1 MDEDASARQAEIV
14 NTQEV
19 LAENRRRREGFD
31 SLYDPF
37 SGIGSMLE
45 RQPFELDSA
54 VHIHLP
60 LEAIAELGYIT
71 QKGSF
76 REYCR
81 WHGINW
87 HTGQRTFSAWRCK
100 YDFEYWAATSVK
112 ITRRVVSED
121 ETVTEGALVPF
132 VLNKPQ
138 RRLVAVL
145 ESMRLA
151 GVPIRV
157 ILLKARQ
164 WGGSTLVQLYIA
176 WIQLFHREGWNSFVV
191 ADVKEK
197 ALHIRAMYK
206 RMVTNH
212 PPHVFPFKL
221 RVTPYEK
228 TSHIL
233 LIPERQAILG
243 VTSVQEPEG
252 PRSFT
257 THLLH
262 LSEYAYWPS
271 TEKVNAENLITSLEG
286 GIPIAPYTMIV
297 KESTANGV
305 GNIFHRDWQKA
316 VNRSST
322 DYPFFVP
329 WFEAPEYQ
337 QPVKEP
343 EAFIKSW
350 TEYEQFLWDK
360 GATIE
365 HIAWYREKLK
375 NMPNAWKMKQEYPT
389 TADEAFQTSG
399 SRVFSPDRV
408 LRARRL
414 CKPPLLTGDLI
425 SDSAKGAGAF
435 QNIRLVE
442 GRGPLSVWTPP
453 GAAGIEKDK
462 KRYTNRYCAFMD
474 PGGGTSD
481 KADPSSVTVLDRIFT
496 MFGGVPVVCA
506 EFHGIMDPD
515 LVAWYAARLCKWYD
529 NALLAVEI
537 NSLLRDEGDEQRGYE
552 PEHGY
557 TVLEEIKDFYEN
569 LYYRVRPETI
579 QEKWSGLLGFHT
591 NKSTKVM
598 IIDTLSAA
606 LRDDGYEERN
616 EEACNEFD
624 WFEKRADGKM
634 GAVQG
639 QHDDRVISRA
649 GAIWLSQQMST
660 VKEVDAT
667 PQKKLVGKPGFHT
680 FA

>member
-1 MDEDASARQAEIV
+1 M
-14 NTQEV
+14 NTKEV
-19 LAENRRRREGFD
+19 LAENIRRRRVFD
-31 SLYDPF
+31 ATYDPF
-37 SGIGSMLE
+37 SGIGSLLE
-45 RQPFELDSA
+45 RKPFAFDA
-54 VHIHLP
+54 GTTIHLP
-60 LEAIAELGYIT
+60 VAAYEELGHVT
-71 QKGSF
+71 GKGTF
-76 REYCR
+76 REYAR
-81 WHGINW
+81 LSSIHW
-87 HTGQRTFSAWRCK
+87 TEAQRVFSAWRCK
-100 YDFEYWAATSVK
+100 HDFEYWAASCVK
-112 ITRRVVSED
+112 ITRRTVSDED
-121 ETVTEGALVPF
+121 DVTEGPLVPF
-132 VLNKPQ
+132 ILNPPQ
-138 RRLVAVL
+138 RRCLAEL
-145 ESMRLA
+145 ERMRLA
-151 GVPIRV
+151 GVPIRM

-197 ALHIRAMYK
+197 ALHIRAMFK
-206 RMVTNH
+206 RMVANH
-212 PPHVFPFKL
+212 PTHVFAFPL
-221 RVTPYEK
+221 ALSPYEK

-233 LIPERQAILG
+233 QIPERQAILG

-257 THLLH
+257 MHLLH

-271 TEKVNAENLITSLEG
+271 TEKVNAENLVTSLEG
-286 GIPIAPYTMIV
+286 GIPIAPCTLIV

-305 GNIFHRDWQKA
+305 GNIFHRDWQAA
-316 VNRSST
+316 VKGVSS

-337 QPVKEP
+337 MPVKDP
-343 EAFIKSW
+343 EAFIATW
-350 TEYEQFLWDK
+350 TDYERFLWDK
-360 GATIE
+360 GASIE
-365 HIAWYREKLK
+365 HIAWYRAKLK

-408 LRARRL
+408 LRARSMCR
-414 CKPPLLTGDLI
+414 PPLATGELYA
-425 SDSAKGAGAF
+425 DSAKGRGAF
-435 QNIRLVE
+435 QNIRFTE
-442 GRGPLSVWTPP
+442 GRGPMSVWTYPMS
-453 GAAGIEKDK
+453 AGIEKSK
-462 KRYTNRYCAFMD
+462 KRYTNRYCAFLD
-474 PGGGTSD
+474 PGGGTSA
-481 KADPSSVTVLDRIFT
+481 KADPSSLTVLDRIYT
-496 MFGGVPVVCA
+496 MYGGVPVVCA

-515 LVAWYAARLCKWYD
+515 LVAWYAARICQWYD

-537 NSLLRDEGDEQRGYE
+537 NSLLRDEGDEERGFE

-569 LYYRVRPETI
+569 LYYRIRPETI
-579 QEKWSGLLGFHT
+579 QEKWSGVLGFHT

-624 WFEKRADGKM
+624 WFEKRPDGKM

-649 GAIWLSQQMST
+649 GAVWLSQQMDT

-667 PQKKLVGKPGFHT
+667 PQKKRQAKGNFAT